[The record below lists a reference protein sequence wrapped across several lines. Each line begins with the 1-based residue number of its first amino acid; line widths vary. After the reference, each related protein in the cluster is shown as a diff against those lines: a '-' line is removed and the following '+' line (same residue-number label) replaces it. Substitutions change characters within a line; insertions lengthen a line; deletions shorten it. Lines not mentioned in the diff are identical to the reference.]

1 MALTATVRRFEIDL
15 SDSDAHVYEALD
27 LRVAQHPSE
36 TVRFLVARVLARCLE
51 HEDALEFSRGLCVD
65 DEPAL
70 WARDLQGALTQW
82 IEIGQPSI
90 DRLHRAS
97 KTGARVAVY
106 GWKGGRELLTEARA
120 RPIHRADALE
130 VFAFDAAFLDA
141 LAEAV
146 DKVNRWAVAHSGGG
160 LYVTIGARM
169 IEGAV
174 ERLV

>member
-1 MALTATVRRFEIDL
+1 MALTATVRRFEIELADT
-15 SDSDAHVYEALD
+15 DAHVYESLD

-70 WARDLQGALTQW
+70 WARDLQGSLTQW

-90 DRLHRAS
+90 ERLHRAA

-106 GWKGGRELLTEARA
+106 GWKGGPELLAEARA

-130 VFAFDAAFLDA
+130 VFAFDPAFLDL
-141 LAEAV
+141 LAAQV
-146 DKVNRWAVAHSGGG
+146 DKVNRWGVAHTGGG
-160 LYVTIGARM
+160 LYVTIGERV
-169 IEGAV
+169 IEGGV
-174 ERLV
+174 SRLV